1 MLTAAR
7 MNLRSGSK
15 RYTIPLV
22 YEETQIIPHDQSST
36 IYTLT
41 LRKKVPHMLLPTY
54 TLSSVTS
61 TVKVGWQ

>member
-1 MLTAAR
+1 MIYD
-7 MNLRSGSK
+7 S
-15 RYTIPLV
+15 LV
-22 YEETQIIPHDQSST
+22 YEETPIIPHDQSST

-54 TLSSVTS
+54 TLSFVIS